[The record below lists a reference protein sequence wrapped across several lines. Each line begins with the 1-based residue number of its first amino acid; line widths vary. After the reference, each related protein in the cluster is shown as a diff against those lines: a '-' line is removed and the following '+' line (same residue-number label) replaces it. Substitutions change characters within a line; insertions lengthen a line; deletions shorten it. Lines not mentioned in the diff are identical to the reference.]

1 MAGGAALG
9 GGRGLGAV
17 AAVWEAGKGKLRRK
31 ERVAESQVRSD
42 GQSASGAR

>member
-42 GQSASGAR
+42 GQRASGAR

>member
-17 AAVWEAGKGKLRRK
+17 AGGWEAGKGKLRRK

-42 GQSASGAR
+42 GQRASGAR